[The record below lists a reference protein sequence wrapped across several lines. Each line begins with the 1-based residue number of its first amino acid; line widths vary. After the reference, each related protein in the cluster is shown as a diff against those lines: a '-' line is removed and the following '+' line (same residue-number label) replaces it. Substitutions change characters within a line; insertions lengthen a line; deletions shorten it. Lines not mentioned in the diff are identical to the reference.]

1 MTTVTICAMLG
12 VHARLWALI
21 IHPASQTKELGLG
34 HGLLHV
40 QGALPASTE
49 LGAKPALDVA

>member
-1 MTTVTICAMLG
+1 MTMVAICAMLG

-21 IHPASQTKELGLG
+21 IHPASQTRELGLG
-34 HGLLHV
+34 HSLLHI

-49 LGAKPALDVA
+49 LGAKPTLDVP